1 MKGEEYISPRKPR
14 LSRFRAALQLIY
26 DMKKTYKWIFAALL
40 VVIVAGFGF
49 LFTVREGSCAIVSR
63 FGEIRAVH
71 TDAGLHFKLPY
82 PFEKIITYD
91 TRSQY
96 MDSGY
101 TETLTNDKKNI
112 IMQTYLIWKIAD
124 PQKYYTS
131 VGDDQKA
138 SKYLNDLV
146 ANVKNGVMG
155 NYQLSALVS
164 TDLESIKI
172 NEISGKIREQIAE
185 KSLQDYGIQVDS
197 VKIKRLALPTA
208 NVKSVFEQMIA
219 DRQKQVTQLLSEGE
233 RDAAIIM
240 SEANSQAAEVIAKG
254 KLEAAGID
262 AETEKKVAEIYGDA
276 YDANSELFVFLKNL
290 IALENSV
297 NADTVIIMKSE
308 DSPFSVVSD
317 LQ

>member
-1 MKGEEYISPRKPR
+1 
-14 LSRFRAALQLIY
+14 
-26 DMKKTYKWIFAALL
+26 MKKIYKWLFASLL
-40 VVIVAGFGF
+40 AVIVVGFGF

-63 FGEIRAVH
+63 FGEIRAVY
-71 TDAGLHFKLPY
+71 TNAGLHVKLPY

-112 IMQTYLIWKIAD
+112 IMQTYLIWNIED

-131 VGDDQKA
+131 VGDNQKA
-138 SKYLNDLV
+138 GKYLNDLV

-164 TDLESIKI
+164 TDLESIQI
-172 NEISGKIREQIAE
+172 DTISDQISTQIAQ
-185 KSLQDYGIQVDS
+185 KALGDYGIHVES
-197 VKIKRLALPTA
+197 VKIKRLALPNA

-219 DRQKQVTQLLSEGE
+219 DRQKQVTQLLSEGD

-240 SEANSQAAEVIAKG
+240 SEANARAAEIIAEG
-254 KLEAAGID
+254 KLKAAEID
-262 AETEKKVAEIYGDA
+262 AETEKKVAGIYGDA
-276 YDANSELFVFLKNL
+276 YDANSELFIFLKNL